1 MKRYN
6 DIPWETKPK
15 PKTNADRI
23 RAMSDEELAMMLADF
38 EYVVAKEVCA
48 KCGVD
53 ITTEKYDFEAAANEL
68 LEFLQQPAEGE

>member
-23 RAMSDEELAMMLADF
+23 RAMTDEELAKFLVSVENRRRGNDCGAVWHLP
-38 EYVVAKEVCA
+38 YVA
-48 KCGVD
+48 
-53 ITTEKYDFEAAANEL
+53 
-68 LEFLQQPAEGE
+68 LEWLQQPAEGE

>member
-23 RAMSDEELAMMLADF
+23 RAMSDEELSEMLTVGTGGFDCG
-38 EYVVAKEVCA
+38 ECRSAKATCEGGCVERC
-48 KCGVD
+48 
-53 ITTEKYDFEAAANEL
+53 
-68 LEFLQQPAEGE
+68 LEWLQQPAEGE